1 MPACM
6 TTVLKALNQ
15 GLLEAMGRDSRVIF
29 LGEDILDP
37 YGGAF
42 KFAQGLST
50 RFPDRVLTTPISEMA
65 IVGIA
70 SGLALRGFLPVAE
83 IMFGDFL
90 GLAFDQLLNHACKYR
105 WMYNDQVHVPMVVRT
120 PMGGRRGYGPTH
132 SQSIEKHFLGIPGLR
147 VVAPN
152 SISDPGQLLLNCIF
166 ASADPTLFIEH
177 KLLYSTRLKQGR
189 DLPHL
194 ELIAHSGLF
203 PAATIRVAQ
212 APDPSVTMVTYGYTT
227 ELALEAMWKMAME
240 REVFLELLVP
250 TQIYPLD
257 TALLLESLRRTHRLV
272 TIEEGGLAF
281 GWGSEVVSKA
291 AEAGCFPS
299 KRVGAQGCCIPSS
312 RPLEDAVLPSVQDIC
327 DAIAELIGLETI
339 CEEVI

>member
-1 MPACM
+1 M
-6 TTVLKALNQ
+6 TTVLSALNRA
-15 GLLEAMGRDSRVIF
+15 LHEAMSRDSRVIF

-50 RFPDRVLTTPISEMA
+50 RFPDRVLATPISEMA

-105 WMYNDQVHVPMVVRT
+105 WMYNDQVRVPMVVRT

-132 SQSIEKHFLGIPGLR
+132 SQSIEKHFFGIPGLR

-152 SISDPGQLLLNCIF
+152 SISHPGELLLNCIF
-166 ASADPTLFIEH
+166 ASDDPTLFIEH
-177 KLLYSTRLKQGR
+177 KLLYATRLKQAT
-189 DLPHL
+189 DLPQL
-194 ELIAHSGLF
+194 AVITGSGPF
-203 PAATIRVAQ
+203 PTTTIRVAR
-212 APDPSVTMVTYGYTT
+212 APEPSVTLVAYGYMT
-227 ELALEAMWKMAME
+227 ELALEAMWRMAIE
-240 REVFLELLVP
+240 HEVFIELLVP
-250 TQIYPLD
+250 VQIYPLD
-257 TALLLESLRRTHRLV
+257 AALLLESLRRTHRLV
-272 TIEEGGLAF
+272 TVEEGGLAF
-281 GWGSEVVSKA
+281 GWGSEVLSKA
-291 AEAGCFPS
+291 AEAGRFPS
-299 KRVGAQGCCIPSS
+299 KRVGAQDCCIPSS

-327 DAIAELIGLETI
+327 DAIAQVIELETI
-339 CEEVI
+339 CEEVV